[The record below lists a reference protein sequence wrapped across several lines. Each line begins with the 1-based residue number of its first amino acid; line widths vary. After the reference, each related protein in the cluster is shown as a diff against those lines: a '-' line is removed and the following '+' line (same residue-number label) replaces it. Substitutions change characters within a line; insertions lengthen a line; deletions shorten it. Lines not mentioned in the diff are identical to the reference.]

1 MSLTRNI
8 LLWMSKNKFMKERI
22 PKLGFVRKAVKKFMP
37 GETEDSALD
46 AAAQFSQ
53 FGIPSVFT
61 KLGENITQISEADLV
76 RDHYLK
82 LIEKIVERKL
92 DIEISVKLT
101 QLGFDHSE
109 EETYNNFIAIVKKAK
124 EKLGNSVFIDMEGS
138 LYTQRTI
145 DFYKKCKKDFDNV
158 GLCVQAYLFRTEKD
172 IEELL
177 SLNPLIRIV
186 KGAYKEPLSLV
197 FKEKAKVDD
206 NFFKL
211 AINLLVES
219 KQKNIRPIFA
229 THDEKLINHIIQ
241 EAERIGIDK
250 SVYEFQMLYGIKT
263 ALQKK
268 LTKDGF
274 KFRVLIAYG
283 ESWYPWYM
291 RRLAE
296 RPANIWFVIKNI
308 FSN

>member
-1 MSLTRNI
+1 MSE
-8 LLWMSKNKFMKERI
+8 NKFMKERI

-37 GETEDSALD
+37 GETEEAALD

-82 LIEKIVERKL
+82 LIDKIVERKL

-124 EKLGNSVFIDMEGS
+124 EKLGNSVFIDMES
-138 LYTQRTI
+138 SIYTQRTI
-145 DFYKKCKKDFDNV
+145 DFYKKCKKNFENV
-158 GLCVQAYLFRTEKD
+158 GLCLQAYLFRTQND
-172 IEELL
+172 IEELF
-177 SLNPLIRIV
+177 SINPLIRMV

-197 FKEKAKVDD
+197 FKDKPMVDE
-206 NFFKL
+206 NFFVCANKL
-211 AINLLVES
+211 LLQS
-219 KQKNIRPIFA
+219 NQNNIRPVFA
-229 THDEKLINHIIQ
+229 THDEKLIKRITQ
-241 EAERIGIDK
+241 EADRISIKK
-250 SVYEFQMLYGIKT
+250 SAYEFQMLYGIKT
-263 ALQKK
+263 SLQKQ
-268 LTKDGF
+268 LAKDGYQ
-274 KFRVLIAYG
+274 FRVLIAYG

-308 FSN
+308 FN